1 VHQVIITN
9 REEQAM
15 KAFVKQVTV
24 TVCASALALAFA
36 APAWAKVEGDKII
49 LGSAISITGK
59 YSQEGKNASDGYN
72 FAVDAINAKGG
83 VKVGGKSYKLEIKY
97 YDDESTPAR
106 TAQLLERII
115 NQDGIKYTLGP
126 YASGPTKAALPVI
139 EKYKIPMVEAEGAS
153 RSLFTQGYRYVFAA
167 LSTSD
172 QYLAPVIDLAAE
184 LAAKEGRKPG
194 DLKVALSFENDPFS
208 LDVRAGVVD
217 KISEY
222 GMKIV
227 VDDKMPRDLSDIS
240 ATLTKIKAL
249 KPDVIV
255 VSGHTKGATTA
266 TRQMKEMGVN
276 ASIVGIT
283 HCESAKLTTQFG
295 AAAEGLLCPTQW
307 AETLTYKDDLFGSA
321 KDYYNA
327 FLKAHPEYKIVPYQ
341 TAQASAV
348 IQIWADAFERAQSF
362 DTEKLR
368 DTLAATQMQTFY
380 GNIKFSKA
388 GNNIAKPMVLRQI
401 QGGNY
406 VVVAPTK
413 YASDPVMYPRKAPQ

>member
-1 VHQVIITN
+1 MQTY
-9 REEQAM
+9 
-15 KAFVKQVTV
+15 VTLV
-24 TVCASALALAFA
+24 SRTACAVAVAAALA
-36 APAWAKVEGDKII
+36 APAAAKVEGDKII

-72 FAVDAINAKGG
+72 FAVDAINARGG
-83 VKVGGKSYKLEIKY
+83 VKVNGKSYKLAIKY

-153 RSLFTQGYRYVFAA
+153 RSLFTQGYKYVFAA

-172 QYLAPVIDLAAE
+172 QYIAPAIDLAAE
-184 LAAKEGRKPG
+184 LAQKHGKNPSS
-194 DLKVALSFENDPFS
+194 LKVAMSFENDPFS
-208 LDVRAGVVD
+208 LDVRAGAVD
-217 KISEY
+217 KIKEH

-249 KPDVIV
+249 RPDIIL

-266 TRQMKEMGVN
+266 TRQMKEMGIN
-276 ASIVGIT
+276 ASIVAMT
-283 HCESAKLTTQFG
+283 HCESAKLTTQFPG
-295 AAAEGLLCPTQW
+295 ASEGILCPTQW
-307 AETLTYKDDLFGSA
+307 AETLKYKDSLFGTA
-321 KDYYNA
+321 MDYNKA

-368 DTLAATQMQTFY
+368 DALAKTEMETFY
-380 GNIKFSKA
+380 GHIKFSPA

-401 QGGNY
+401 QKGQY

-413 YASDPVMYPRKAPQ
+413 YASDPVEYPRKAPQ

>member
-1 VHQVIITN
+1 
-9 REEQAM
+9 M
-15 KAFVKQVTV
+15 KRLTL
-24 TVCASALALAFA
+24 CAALAAALPFA
-36 APAWAKVEGDKII
+36 LPAHADNTIT

-72 FAVDAINAKGG
+72 FAVKRINDMGG
-83 VKVGGKSYKLEIKY
+83 VKVGGKTYKLAVKY
-97 YDDESTPAR
+97 YDDESTPSR

-172 QYLAPVIDLAAE
+172 QYLSPVIDLAAE
-184 LAAKEGRKPG
+184 LAEKHGKKPG
-194 DLKVALSFENDPFS
+194 DIKVAMSFENDPFS
-208 LDVRAGVVD
+208 PDVRAGVVD
-217 KISEY
+217 KVKEH

-249 KPDVIV
+249 KPDIIL

-266 TRQMKEMGVN
+266 ARQMKEMGVN
-276 ASIVGIT
+276 APIVAMT
-283 HCESAKLTTQFG
+283 HCESAKLTIQLG
-295 AAAEGLLCPTQW
+295 AAAEGILCPTQW
-307 AETLTYKDDLFGSA
+307 AETLKYKDDLFGTA
-321 KDYYNA
+321 MDYNQA

-348 IQIWADAFERAQSF
+348 IQIWADAFQRAQSF

-368 DTLAATQMQTFY
+368 DTLAATDLNTFY
-380 GNIKFSKA
+380 GHIKFSQA

-401 QGGNY
+401 QSGKY
-406 VVVAPTK
+406 AVVAPTK
-413 YASDPVMYPRKAPQ
+413 YASEPVVYPRKAPQ

>member
-1 VHQVIITN
+1 
-9 REEQAM
+9 M
-15 KAFVKQVTV
+15 KQTFEFKRIGCIA
-24 TVCASALALAFA
+24 ASAVALAFA
-36 APAWAKVEGDKII
+36 SMADAKVEGDTII

-83 VKVGGKSYKLEIKY
+83 VKVGGKSYKLKIQY

-115 NQDGIKYTLGP
+115 NQDKIKFTLGP

-153 RSLFTQGYRYVFAA
+153 RSLFTQGYKYVFAA

-172 QYLAPVIDLAAE
+172 QYLAPAMDLAAE
-184 LAAKEGRKPG
+184 LAIKDGKKPS

-208 LDVRAGVVD
+208 LDVRAGAVD
-217 KISEY
+217 KIKEY

-249 KPDVIV
+249 KPDIIL

-266 TRQMKEMGVN
+266 VRQMKEMGVN
-276 ASIVGIT
+276 ASIVAMT
-283 HCESAKLTTQFG
+283 HCESAKFTVKF
-295 AAAEGLLCPTQW
+295 AAASEGILCPTQW
-307 AETLTYKDDLFGSA
+307 AETLSYKDGLFGSA
-321 KDYYNA
+321 MDYNNK

-348 IQIWADAFERAQSF
+348 IQIWADAFERAQTF

-368 DTLAATQMQTFY
+368 DALAKTEMQTFY
-380 GNIKFSKA
+380 GNIKFSAA
-388 GNNIAKPMVLRQI
+388 GNNIAKPMVLRQV

-406 VVVAPTK
+406 KVVAPTK
-413 YASDPVMYPRKAPQ
+413 YASDKVVYPRKAPQ

>member
-1 VHQVIITN
+1 MQTYVGVVS
-9 REEQAM
+9 R
-15 KAFVKQVTV
+15 
-24 TVCASALALAFA
+24 TVCAVAVAAALA
-36 APAWAKVEGDKII
+36 APAAAKVEGDKII

-72 FAVDAINAKGG
+72 FAVDAINARGG
-83 VKVGGKSYKLEIKY
+83 VKVNGKSYKLEIKY

-153 RSLFTQGYRYVFAA
+153 RSLFTQGYKYVFAA

-172 QYLAPVIDLAAE
+172 QYIAPAIDLAAE
-184 LAAKEGRKPG
+184 LAQKHGKNPSS
-194 DLKVALSFENDPFS
+194 LKVAMSFENDPFS
-208 LDVRAGVVD
+208 LDVRAGAVD
-217 KISEY
+217 KIKEH

-249 KPDVIV
+249 KPDIIL

-276 ASIVGIT
+276 APIVAMT
-283 HCESAKLTTQFG
+283 HCESAKLTVQFAG
-295 AAAEGLLCPTQW
+295 ASEGILCPTQW
-307 AETLTYKDDLFGSA
+307 AETLKYKDDLFGTA
-321 KDYYNA
+321 KDYYNK

-368 DTLAATQMQTFY
+368 DTLAKTDMETFY
-380 GNIKFSKA
+380 GHIKFSPA

-401 QGGNY
+401 QKGQY

-413 YASDPVMYPRKAPQ
+413 YASDPVEYPRKAPQ

>member
-1 VHQVIITN
+1 MQP
-9 REEQAM
+9 
-15 KAFVKQVTV
+15 FVMHVTRAA
-24 TVCASALALAFA
+24 CASAVALAFA
-36 APAWAKVEGDKII
+36 VPADAKVEGDKII

-72 FAVDAINAKGG
+72 FAVDAINARGG
-83 VKVGGKSYKLEIKY
+83 VKINGKSYKLEIKY

-153 RSLFTQGYRYVFAA
+153 RSLFTQGYKYVFAA

-172 QYLAPVIDLAAE
+172 QYIAPAIDLAAE
-184 LAAKEGRKPG
+184 LAEKHGKKPG
-194 DLKVALSFENDPFS
+194 SLKVAMSFENDPFS
-208 LDVRAGVVD
+208 LDVRAGAVD
-217 KISEY
+217 KIKEH

-249 KPDVIV
+249 KPDIIL

-266 TRQMKEMGVN
+266 TRQMKEMGIN
-276 ASIVGIT
+276 ASIVAMT
-283 HCESAKLTTQFG
+283 HCESAKLTVQFAG
-295 AAAEGLLCPTQW
+295 ASEGILCPTQW
-307 AETLTYKDDLFGSA
+307 AETLKYKDDLFGTA
-321 KDYYNA
+321 KDYNNK

-341 TAQASAV
+341 TAQASAA

-368 DTLAATQMQTFY
+368 DALAETDMETFY
-380 GNIKFSKA
+380 GRIKFSPA

-401 QGGNY
+401 QKGDY

-413 YASDPVMYPRKAPQ
+413 YASDPVEYPRKAPQ